1 MEILFRAK
9 SIENGAWIYGSLCND
24 PYRMEAEICDHDYV
38 FLPRKDV
45 DPDTV
50 GQYIGLCD
58 MYGNKIFEGDIVR
71 CGEFVY
77 EVTYSF
83 KYASFGLCRK
93 QDVFMHYFGE
103 AMNADECEV
112 IGNIYDT
119 KKENRNE

>member
-1 MEILFRAK
+1 MNREILFRAK
-9 SIENGAWIYGSLCND
+9 SIENGAWIYGSLFKCPCCD
-24 PYRMEAEICDHDYV
+24 DVEISDHNTVD
-38 FLPRKDV
+38 FHRKDV
-45 DPDTV
+45 DPDTI

-83 KYASFGLCRK
+83 KYASFGLFRK
-93 QDVFMHYFGE
+93 QDMFMHYFGE

-119 KKENRNE
+119 KKGE